1 MILFGGVPQG
11 LALGHTPFKCRKFL
25 WRDHAEGV
33 FNECVR
39 DHIVVRIHPSL
50 LPWLRQCSV
59 TADKAGV

>member
-25 WRDHAEGV
+25 WRDHAGGV

-39 DHIVVRIHPSL
+39 GHIVVAHTPIPTALAAPVFCGR
-50 LPWLRQCSV
+50 RQ
-59 TADKAGV
+59 AGV